1 MLQPGFL
8 RKAGTRMPNRS
19 SNGFLRIG
27 HRGASAYAPENT
39 LAAMRK
45 AAELGAD
52 MVELDVQASADG
64 VPVILHDAE
73 LSRTTSG
80 HGSVYDHRLE
90 DLKRLDAGA
99 GESIPTL
106 EEAIA
111 CCRDFGLGLYLEIK
125 VPVVIAPIV
134 AAIRR
139 DDLHG
144 HVIVSSFRPDWLADV
159 KGLDGDVATA
169 VLFTSRAVDPAALAR
184 AAGAG
189 YVHPCWEWLAPE
201 PHRLLTP
208 EWMAHVRGAGL
219 KIISWHEER
228 PSEITA
234 LRRLGIDGICSNA
247 PDLLLEDDGI

>member
-1 MLQPGFL
+1 MR
-8 RKAGTRMPNRS
+8 RKLAAA
-19 SNGFLRIG
+19 GFLRIG

-39 LAAMRK
+39 LAAIRK

-80 HGSVYDHRLE
+80 RGSVYEHCLE
-90 DLKRLDAGA
+90 HLKRLDAGA
-99 GESIPTL
+99 GEAIPTL
-106 EEAIA
+106 EEAVA
-111 CCRDFGLGLYLEIK
+111 CCGALGIGMYLEIK
-125 VPVVIAPIV
+125 VPVVIGPMV
-134 AAIRR
+134 SAIRR
-139 DDLHG
+139 DGLHDR
-144 HVIVSSFRPDWLADV
+144 VIVSSFRPDWLADV
-159 KGLDGDVATA
+159 KALDPEVATA
-169 VLFTSRAVDPAALAR
+169 VLFTSRALDPVALAR

-208 EWMAHVRGAGL
+208 EWMARVRDAGL

-228 PSEITA
+228 PSEIAA

-247 PDLLLEDDGI
+247 PDLLLGDGRLELVSVLKQV